1 MSWAGKFQTRI
12 GRSNQ
17 SAPIRLTG
25 SSSALAS
32 RRNSRTPTLLCLSH
46 LRWDFVYQ
54 RPQHLMSRFARDFR
68 VMFFEEPVYSAVDEP
83 LLYARHEEGVEVM
96 VPHLPEA
103 WEDGEPAQI
112 DEALRGLLD
121 THMANAGI
129 AAAELTLWYYTPLS
143 LAFTSQL
150 SPSLVVYDAM
160 DELSAFRGA
169 PPRLLEYE
177 ALLLKRADLVFTG
190 GHSLYEAKRSRHPRV
205 HAFPS
210 SVEIAHF
217 ARARG
222 ALFEPGDQSAIAGP
236 RLGFYGV
243 IDERFDL
250 PLIAAVAAARP
261 DWQIVL
267 VGPVVKIDKQDLP
280 ANDNIRYLGAKVY
293 DVLPHYLSGWDVA
306 IMPFALN
313 DSTRY
318 ISPTK
323 TPEYLAGGCPVVSTP
338 IRDVIRGYGDSGVVH
353 IADSVEAFIAAVEKA
368 LEQRKDRRM
377 FSAAADR
384 ALGGMSWDRTA
395 AQMNELMSR
404 LRAAQPETDA
414 AEPTQAAGA
423 ARASGANAA
432 ATMAAAMRGVDDG
445 GVSGHMVSIET
456 ARRGRSHPVHH
467 RRAGFDYLIV
477 GAGFAGSVLAE
488 RLASQANKRVL
499 VVDRRPHIAG
509 NAYDCYDDHG
519 LLIHRYGPHIFHTN
533 APRIFDHLS
542 QFTAWRPYEHRVLA
556 DVDRKLVPIP
566 INLTTIN
573 RLYDLDL
580 DEAGVADFLS
590 ARAQTLPQIRTS
602 EDVVISQVGEELY
615 RKFFRGYTRKQWGL
629 DPSELDKAVTARVPT
644 RTNAD
649 DRYFGDSHQFMPLH
663 GYTRM
668 FENMLDHPN
677 IRIMTNTDFE
687 DIRGDLKYQ
696 HLIYSGPVD
705 EFFDFRYGK
714 LPYRSLRFEHRNLD
728 QENFQPVAVVNYPQE
743 DLPYTRITEYK
754 HLTGQRHARTSLSYE
769 YPSAEGDPYYPIPR
783 DENQALYRQYKA
795 LADATPRVSF
805 VGRLGTYR
813 YYNMDQV
820 VGQAL
825 SLFYKLVEADVA
837 TAAREAAAV
846 QRLRANARR

>member
-12 GRSNQ
+12 GRSNT
-17 SAPIRLTG
+17 SAPIQLTG
-25 SSSALAS
+25 SPAS
-32 RRNSRTPTLLCLSH
+32 PFARRRNRSTPTLLCLSH

-54 RPQHLMSRFARDFR
+54 RPQHLMSRFARDYR

-96 VPHLPEA
+96 VPHLPEG
-103 WEDGEPAQI
+103 WEDGDRPRI
-112 DEALRGLLD
+112 DDALRDLLD
-121 THMANAGI
+121 AHLRNA
-129 AAAELTLWYYTPLS
+129 EVDTSNLMLWYYTPMS
-143 LAFTSQL
+143 LAFTAQL
-150 SPSLVVYDAM
+150 SPTLVVYDAM
-160 DELSAFRGA
+160 DELSAFMGA
-169 PPRLLEYE
+169 PPRLLEFE

-190 GHSLYEAKRSRHPRV
+190 GYSLYEAKRAHHSQV

-222 ALFEPGDQSAIAGP
+222 RLFEPGDQAEIRGP

-250 PLIAAVAAARP
+250 ALIAEVAAARP

-267 VGPVVKIDKQDLP
+267 VGPVVKIDEAALP
-280 ANDNIRYLGAKVY
+280 RRGNIHYLGAKVY
-293 DVLPHYLSGWDVA
+293 DVLPHYLGSWDVA

-313 DSTRY
+313 QATRY

-338 IRDVIRGYGDSGVVH
+338 IRDVVRGYGDSGAVH
-353 IADSVEAFIAAVEKA
+353 IADSAAAFIASVERA
-368 LEQRKDRRM
+368 LEQRKHR
-377 FSAAADR
+377 SELLAAADR
-384 ALGGMSWDRTA
+384 ALGDMSWDRTV
-395 AQMNELMSR
+395 AQMSGLMNG
-404 LRAAQPETDA
+404 LRAA
-414 AEPTQAAGA
+414 
-423 ARASGANAA
+423 ARAAQA
-432 ATMAAAMRGVDDG
+432 VDTG
-445 GVSGHMVSIET
+445 GVSGHMVSIDT
-456 ARRGRSHPVHH
+456 ARRGRSHAVHH

-488 RLASQANKRVL
+488 RLASQANRRVL
-499 VVDRRPHIAG
+499 VIDRRPHIAG

-533 APRIFDHLS
+533 AQRIFDYLS

-556 DVDRKLVPIP
+556 EVDRKRVPIP

-573 RLYDLDL
+573 QLYGLNL
-580 DEAGVADFLS
+580 DEQGAAGFLA
-590 ARAQTLPQIRTS
+590 ARAQPLPQIRTS

-629 DPSELDKAVTARVPT
+629 DPSELDKAVTSRVPT

-687 DIRGDLKYQ
+687 DIRRDVKFD
-696 HLIYSGPVD
+696 HLIYSGPID
-705 EFFDFRYGK
+705 EFYDFRYGR
-714 LPYRSLRFEHRNLD
+714 LPYRSLRFEHQNLD
-728 QENFQPVAVVNYPQE
+728 QEIFQPVAVVNYPDE
-743 DLPYTRITEYK
+743 DVPYTRITEYK
-754 HLTGQRHARTSLSYE
+754 HLTGQRHARTALTYE
-769 YPSAEGDPYYPIPR
+769 YPSAVGDPYYPIPR
-783 DENQALYRQYKA
+783 DQNQQLYKQYKA
-795 LADATPRVSF
+795 LADATPNVSF

-825 SLFYKLVEADVA
+825 ALYGKLVEA
-837 TAAREAAAV
+837 EAATVAAV
-846 QRLRANARR
+846 DRAAGQPVRANARR

>member
-1 MSWAGKFQTRI
+1 MSWAGKFQTPI
-12 GRSNQ
+12 GRSN
-17 SAPIRLTG
+17 SATPIPSSG
-25 SSSALAS
+25 SSTSRFS
-32 RRNSRTPTLLCLSH
+32 RRRPSNPLTLLCLSH

-54 RPQHLMSRFARDFR
+54 RPQHLMSRFAREHR
-68 VMFFEEPVYSAVDEP
+68 VMFFEEPLYGRVDEP
-83 LLYARHEEGVEVM
+83 FLHVRGEEGVEVL
-96 VPHLPEA
+96 VPHLPA
-103 WEDGEPAQI
+103 SFEDAEQGAI
-112 DEALRGLLD
+112 DDELRKLLD
-121 THMANAGI
+121 AHLAGCEVRP
-129 AAAELTLWYYTPLS
+129 AELMLWYYTPMS
-143 LAFTSQL
+143 LAFTSHL
-150 SPSLVVYDAM
+150 SPALTIYDAM
-160 DELSAFRGA
+160 DELSAFMGA
-169 PPRLLEYE
+169 PPRLLEFE
-177 ALLLKRADLVFTG
+177 SVLLKRSDLVFTG
-190 GHSLYEAKRSRHPRV
+190 GYSLYEAKRSRHPQV
-205 HAFPS
+205 HPFPS

-222 ALFEPGDQSAIAGP
+222 TLFQPGDQSGLARP

-250 PLIAAVAAARP
+250 PLIAAVADARP

-267 VGPVVKIDKQDLP
+267 VGPVVKIDEATLP
-280 ANDNIRYLGAKVY
+280 RRDNIHYLGPKVY

-353 IADSVEAFIAAVEKA
+353 IADSAQAFVAGVEKA
-368 LEQRKDRRM
+368 LEQRKDRRK
-377 FSAAADR
+377 FLAAADR
-384 ALGGMSWDRTA
+384 ALGDMSWDRTV
-395 AQMNELMSR
+395 AQMNGLMTS
-404 LRAAQPETDA
+404 LHAASKPAADA
-414 AEPTQAAGA
+414 N
-423 ARASGANAA
+423 ASGVNAA
-432 ATMAAAMRGVDDG
+432 ATMSAVMKSAAASG
-445 GVSGHMVSIET
+445 GGASGHTVSIET
-456 ARRGRSHPVHH
+456 ARRGRSHSVHH

-499 VVDRRPHIAG
+499 VIDRRPHIAG

-533 APRIFDHLS
+533 AQRIFDHLS
-542 QFTAWRPYEHRVLA
+542 QFTQWRPYEHRVLA
-556 DVDRKLVPIP
+556 DVDQKLVPIP

-573 RLYDLDL
+573 TLYGLNL
-580 DEAGVADFLS
+580 DEAGAAEFLA

-629 DPSELDKAVTARVPT
+629 DPSALDKAVTSRVPT

-687 DIRGDLKYQ
+687 DIRGDVKYD
-696 HLIYSGPVD
+696 HLIYSGPID

-714 LPYRSLRFEHRNLD
+714 LPYRSLRFEHKNLE
-728 QENFQPVAVVNYPQE
+728 QENFQPVAVVNYPHE
-743 DLPYTRITEYK
+743 DVPYTRITEYK
-754 HLTGQRHARTSLSYE
+754 HLTGQQHARTALTYE
-769 YPSAEGDPYYPIPR
+769 YPSAVGDPYYPIPR
-783 DENQALYRQYKA
+783 DENQELYKKYKA
-795 LADATPRVSF
+795 LADATPKVSF

-825 SLFYKLVEADVA
+825 ALFNKLVEADSRD
-837 TAAREAAAV
+837 AAQRVAAA
-846 QRLRANARR
+846 QQPIRANAR

>member
-12 GRSNQ
+12 GRSNT

-25 SSSALAS
+25 SPAS
-32 RRNSRTPTLLCLSH
+32 PFARRRTAETPTLLCLSH

-68 VMFFEEPVYSAVDEP
+68 VMFFEEPVYSPIEEP

-96 VPHLPEA
+96 VPHLPLE
-103 WEDGEPAQI
+103 WEDGEQTRI
-112 DEALRGLLD
+112 DGALRALLD
-121 THMANAGI
+121 AHLLNAQVDTGN
-129 AAAELTLWYYTPLS
+129 LMLWYYTPMS
-143 LAFTSQL
+143 LAFTSHL
-150 SPSLVVYDAM
+150 SPSVVIYDAM
-160 DELSAFRGA
+160 DELSAFMGA
-169 PPRLLEYE
+169 PPRLLEFE
-177 ALLLKRADLVFTG
+177 SRLLKRADLVFTG
-190 GHSLYEAKRSRHPRV
+190 GYSLYEAKRSRHPQV
-205 HAFPS
+205 HPFPS

-217 ARARG
+217 ARARST
-222 ALFEPGDQSAIAGP
+222 LFQPGDQSEIKGP

-250 PLIAAVAAARP
+250 PLIAEVAALRP
-261 DWQIVL
+261 DWQILL
-267 VGPVVKIDKQDLP
+267 VGPVVKIDKTSLP
-280 ANDNIRYLGAKVY
+280 KNDNIHYLGAKVY
-293 DVLPHYLSGWDVA
+293 DVLPHYLGGWDVA

-313 DSTRY
+313 DATRY

-338 IRDVIRGYGDSGVVH
+338 IRDVIRGYGESGVVH
-353 IADSVEAFIAAVEKA
+353 IADSAEAFVAGVETA
-368 LEQRKDRRM
+368 LEQRKDRRKLL
-377 FSAAADR
+377 AAADR
-384 ALGGMSWDRTA
+384 ALGDMSWDRTV
-395 AQMNELMSR
+395 AQMSGLINAQ
-404 LRAAQPETDA
+404 RAASRPA
-414 AEPTQAAGA
+414 IAAGA
-423 ARASGANAA
+423 AQASGINAA
-432 ATMAAAMRGVDDG
+432 VTMAAAQPSVEQG
-445 GVSGHMVSIET
+445 GVSGHTVSIET
-456 ARRGRSHPVHH
+456 ARRGRSHAAHH

-499 VVDRRPHIAG
+499 IIDRRPHIAG

-533 APRIFDHLS
+533 AQRIFDHLS
-542 QFTAWRPYEHRVLA
+542 QFTQWRPYEHRVLA
-556 DVDRKLVPIP
+556 DVDQKRVPIP

-573 RLYDLDL
+573 QLYGLNL
-580 DEAGVADFLS
+580 DEAGAAAFLKS
-590 ARAQTLPQIRTS
+590 RATELPAIRTS
-602 EDVVISQVGEELY
+602 EDVVISQVGQELY
-615 RKFFRGYTRKQWGL
+615 EKFFRGYTRKQWGL
-629 DPSELDKAVTARVPT
+629 DPSELDKAVTSRVPT

-687 DIRGDLKYQ
+687 DIRRDVKFD
-696 HLIYSGPVD
+696 HLIYSGPID

-728 QENFQPVAVVNYPQE
+728 QESFQPVAVVNYPDE
-743 DLPYTRITEYK
+743 SVPYTRITEYK
-754 HLTGQRHARTSLSYE
+754 HLTGQQHARTALTYE
-769 YPSAEGDPYYPIPR
+769 YPSAAGDPYYPIPR
-783 DENQALYRQYKA
+783 DENQLLYKQYKA
-795 LADATPRVSF
+795 LADATPNVSF

-825 SLFYKLVEADVA
+825 ALFNKLVENDAA
-837 TAAREAAAV
+837 TAAEQATV
-846 QRLRANARR
+846 QPARANARR